1 MKLFL
6 RRGLLLPAAIG
17 LPLLTGACGGPL
29 ATTAVSYGGD
39 GVSLVETNKTAS
51 DHLLSMVSKRDCAM
65 WRMFRNQHVC
75 RERDDDHDPYDVSYQ
90 EPFRQAGEGGVEY
103 SPPSHASANAPS
115 ASWDAKAYDHPSAD
129 VTTPVTAASPIPA
142 SVAKTSVAKASVT
155 KIGPPATTAVATS
168 PPPVQKAAVK
178 HVSAKRKRLKKKHVP
193 GQAATG
199 L

>member
-1 MKLFL
+1 MKSFL
-6 RRGLLLPAAIG
+6 RRLLLLPAAIG

-29 ATTAVSYGGD
+29 AVTAASYGGD
-39 GVSLVETNKTAS
+39 GVSLVETNKTAT

-75 RERDDDHDPYDVSYQ
+75 RERDGDHDPYDVSYQ

-103 SPPSHASANAPS
+103 LPPAHASADAPS
-115 ASWDAKAYDHPSAD
+115 ASWDAKAYDHPNTD
-129 VTTPVTAASPIPA
+129 VTTPVTAASGPVPA
-142 SVAKTSVAKASVT
+142 SVAKASVT
-155 KIGPPATTAVATS
+155 KTGTPATTAVATS
-168 PPPVQKAAVK
+168 PSPTRKAAVK
-178 HVSAKRKRLKKKHVP
+178 HVSAKRKRLKKKHAP

>member
-1 MKLFL
+1 MKSFQ
-6 RRGLLLPAAIG
+6 RWWRLLPAAIG

-39 GVSLVETNKTAS
+39 GVSLVETNKTAT

-75 RERDDDHDPYDVSYQ
+75 RERDGDHDPYDVSYQ

-103 SPPSHASANAPS
+103 SPPAHAAADAPP
-115 ASWDAKAYDHPSAD
+115 ASWDAKAYDRPGAD
-129 VTTPVTAASPIPA
+129 ASPPAPMTATSSSIPAPVT
-142 SVAKTSVAKASVT
+142 KTDT
-155 KIGPPATTAVATS
+155 PATPPVVAS
-168 PPPVQKAAVK
+168 PPPARKAAVK
-178 HVSAKRKRLKKKHVP
+178 HVSAKRKRLKKKHAP
-193 GQAATG
+193 GRAATG

>member
-1 MKLFL
+1 MKLFQC
-6 RRGLLLPAAIG
+6 RWLLLRVAIG

-29 ATTAVSYGGD
+29 AVTAASYGGD

-103 SPPSHASANAPS
+103 LPPAHASTDAPS
-115 ASWDAKAYDHPSAD
+115 TSWDAKAYDHPSAD
-129 VTTPVTAASPIPA
+129 VTTPVTVANGPISAP
-142 SVAKTSVAKASVT
+142 VTKTSVT
-155 KIGPPATTAVATS
+155 KTGTPAAPAATS
-168 PPPVQKAAVK
+168 PPPERKAAVK
-178 HVSAKRKRLKKKHVP
+178 HVPAKRKRLKKKHAP

>member
-6 RRGLLLPAAIG
+6 RRWLLLPAAIG

-39 GVSLVETNKTAS
+39 GVSLVETNKTAT

-75 RERDDDHDPYDVSYQ
+75 RERDDDHDPYDVSYE

-103 SPPSHASANAPS
+103 LPPAHAAADAPPT
-115 ASWDAKAYDHPSAD
+115 SWDAKAYDHPSAD
-129 VTTPVTAASPIPA
+129 VSAPVTATAGPVPA
-142 SVAKTSVAKASVT
+142 SFKTDAPATPSVAAY
-155 KIGPPATTAVATS
+155 PPAR
-168 PPPVQKAAVK
+168 KAAAK
-178 HVSAKRKRLKKKHVP
+178 HVSAKRKRLKKKHAP